1 MEDPTKN
8 KSNDRDIWDL
18 FNIDVNLCEQVF
30 QPNLQYI
37 YTK

>member
-18 FNIDVNLCEQVF
+18 VNIDVNLCEQVF

-37 YTK
+37 DTK